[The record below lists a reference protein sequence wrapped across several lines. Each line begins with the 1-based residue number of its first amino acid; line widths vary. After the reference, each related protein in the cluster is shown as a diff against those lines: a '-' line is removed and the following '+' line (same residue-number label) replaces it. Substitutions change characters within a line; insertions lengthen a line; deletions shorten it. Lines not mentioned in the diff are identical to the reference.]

1 MDMQIL
7 TTRRESMAAL
17 AGLAAPAPPAQRPV
31 FDAHVHIWSGD
42 TAKYPLAPGFEIE
55 DLGSIPSFPA
65 EELLRHARPAG
76 VTMINLVQMTWYGLD
91 HRYILDVIRQ
101 QPGVFVGTGIV
112 PAMSD
117 ASLPSPDAT
126 MRALSKGG
134 IYAFRLKGRRSEE
147 AAWLDHP
154 GYEKMFNAA
163 ARHNLG
169 LSFLMGPAD
178 LPELDR
184 MCAKHPDAPVIIDHT
199 CRLAVSGRIDEDELT
214 ALCRMARHPRVM
226 IKVGA
231 FYAFGA
237 KREPYTDLLPL
248 IRRVVTAFGPERCMW
263 ESDCPYQVQKPHT
276 YAASVALIRD
286 QADFLSSSDKEHI
299 LFGTANRFFHRPAPA
314 GPRR

>member
-1 MDMQIL
+1 
-7 TTRRESMAAL
+7 MAAL
-17 AGLAAPAPPAQRPV
+17 AVLAVPAPPSSSPV
-31 FDAHVHIWSGD
+31 FDAHVHIWSAD
-42 TAKYPLAPGFEIE
+42 TVKYPLAPGFVAK
-55 DLGSIPSFPA
+55 DLGAIQSFPA

-91 HRYILDVIRQ
+91 HRYILDVIRK
-101 QPGVFVGTGIV
+101 QPGVFIGTGIV
-112 PAMSD
+112 PAFSD

-126 MRALSKGG
+126 MVELSKGG
-134 IYAFRLKGRRSEE
+134 ILAFRLKGRRSEE
-147 AAWLDHP
+147 VAWLDHP
-154 GYEKMFNAA
+154 GHEKMFTAA

-184 MCAKHPDAPVIIDHT
+184 MCAKHPEAPVIIDHT
-199 CRLAVSGRIDEDELT
+199 CRLAVSGRIDEDDLA
-214 ALCRMARHPRVM
+214 ALCRMARHRRVM

-248 IRRVVTAFGPERCMW
+248 IRRVVSAFGPERCMW
-263 ESDCPYQVQKPHT
+263 ESDCPYQVQQPHT

-286 QADFLSSSDKEHI
+286 HADFLSNSDKEHI
-299 LFGTANRFFHRPAPA
+299 LFGTANRFFNRRAAARP
-314 GPRR
+314 PR